1 MASKK
6 TSSTAKKKIN
16 NKVVKKVTPRPKPIS
31 NVGGGQGGILGA
43 FGGVNGR

>member
-6 TSSTAKKKIN
+6 TSSTSKKKIN
-16 NKVVKKVTPRPKPIS
+16 NKVVKNVTSRPKPIS
-31 NVGGGQGGILGA
+31 SVGGGQGGLLGS

>member
-6 TSSTAKKKIN
+6 TSSTSKKKVIK
-16 NKVVKKVTPRPKPIS
+16 KVVKKVKPRPKPIS
-31 NVGGGQGGILGA
+31 NVGGGQAGILGA

>member
-6 TSSTAKKKIN
+6 TSSTSKK
-16 NKVVKKVTPRPKPIS
+16 KVVKKVKPRPKPIS
-31 NVGGGQGGILGA
+31 DVGGGQGGILGT

>member
-6 TSSTAKKKIN
+6 TSSTSKKK
-16 NKVVKKVTPRPKPIS
+16 KAEKKQTPKPKPIS

-43 FGGVNGR
+43 FGGTLGR